1 MNKNIQELFNNKK
14 CNIPLWFL
22 RQSGRHIPEYFS
34 IRSRA
39 KNFVDFCLNKE
50 LIVESTKLP
59 LKYYDLDA
67 AIIFS
72 DILMIPWAMKRDL
85 HFVKEQGPIL
95 KPMLPGET
103 IIEKNVDIFQKL
115 RPISDSIHV
124 LKNEL
129 PKNVSLIGF
138 AGAPWT
144 LSCYMIEGKG
154 SKDFLNT
161 RTALWSSNKWFME
174 LIDTLI
180 YYVAQKL
187 ELQAK
192 AGADI
197 LMIFDSWSHMIP
209 NQFFHELG
217 IKPIAKIIETL
228 RSKNVLQPIIGF
240 PFKAGASLTQY
251 SYESN
256 VDCIALDWSVD
267 LEWAL
272 KNLNSSIV
280 FQGNLDP
287 AALVPENN
295 NYLEESVLL
304 ILNKMRNRKFIF
316 NVGHGLTPNCKI
328 HNVKDVINLV
338 RNFK

>member
-1 MNKNIQELFNNKK
+1 VNKTILKLFESKQEKV
-14 CNIPLWFL
+14 PVWFL
-22 RQSGRHIPEYFS
+22 RQSGRHIPEYFQ
-34 IRSRA
+34 IRSKA
-39 KNFVDFCLNKE
+39 GNFVDLCLNKD
-50 LIVESTKLP
+50 LIIESTKLP

-72 DILMIPWAMKRDL
+72 DILMVPWVMKRDL
-85 HFVKEQGPIL
+85 DFVKGQGPVLTPMVPNETKFNKKEDIFKSL
-95 KPMLPGET
+95 KP
-103 IIEKNVDIFQKL
+103 IEDAIRAL
-115 RPISDSIHV
+115 RKD
-124 LKNEL
+124 L
-129 PKNVSLIGF
+129 PKNVALIGF

-154 SKDFLNT
+154 SKDFINT
-161 RTALWSSNKWFME
+161 RTAIWSSNKWFMDLIE
-174 LIDTLI
+174 TLID
-180 YYVAQKL
+180 YVAQKL
-187 ELQAK
+187 ELQAR
-192 AGADI
+192 AGADV

-209 NQFFHELG
+209 NHFFHELG
-217 IKPIAKIIETL
+217 IKPIAKIIEIL

-240 PFKAGASLTQY
+240 PFKAGTSLIQY

-267 LEWAL
+267 LGWAL

-287 AALVPENN
+287 AALIPENN
-295 NYLEESVLL
+295 KYLEESVLS
-304 ILNKMRNRKFIF
+304 ILDKMRNRKLIF

-328 HNVKDVINLV
+328 ENVRNVINIV

>member
-1 MNKNIQELFNNKK
+1 MNKTILKLFENDKN
-14 CNIPLWFL
+14 NIPIWFL
-22 RQSGRHIPEYFS
+22 RQSGRHIPEYFEL
-34 IRSRA
+34 RSKA
-39 KNFVDFCLNKE
+39 KNFIDFCLNKD
-50 LIVESTKLP
+50 LIIESTKLP

-85 HFVKEQGPIL
+85 DFVKEQGPVL
-95 KPMLPGET
+95 TPMIPNKT
-103 IIEKNVDIFQKL
+103 KIEKKIDIFQSLK
-115 RPISDSIHV
+115 PIEDAIHV
-124 LKNEL
+124 LREDL

-154 SKDFLNT
+154 SKDFINT
-161 RTALWSSNKWFME
+161 RTAIWSSNKWFMD

-180 YYVAQKL
+180 NYVAQKL
-187 ELQAK
+187 ELQAR
-192 AGADI
+192 AGADV

-209 NQFFHELG
+209 NHFFHELG
-217 IKPIAKIIETL
+217 IKPIAKIIEIL

-240 PFKAGASLTQY
+240 PFKAGTSLIQY

-267 LEWAL
+267 LEWAS

-287 AALVPENN
+287 AALIPENN
-295 NYLEESVLL
+295 KYLEESVLS
-304 ILNKMRNRKFIF
+304 ILDKMRNKRLIF

-328 HNVKDVINLV
+328 HNVRDVINIV